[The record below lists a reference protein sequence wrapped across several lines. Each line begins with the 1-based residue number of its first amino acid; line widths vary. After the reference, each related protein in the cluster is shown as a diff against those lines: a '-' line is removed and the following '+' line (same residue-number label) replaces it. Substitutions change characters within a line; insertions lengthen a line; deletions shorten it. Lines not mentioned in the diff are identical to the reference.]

1 MMADDLVLEIVTPDR
16 MIFSGQVEDVTIPG
30 VEGEMGI
37 LRGHTPVLTAIDL
50 GELSYLKEG
59 KRTYFAVSSGY
70 AEILPYK
77 VTLLVEIAERADVI
91 DKAEVEKQKAEAAAS
106 LAKMVKEDPEY
117 ERITRQLQ
125 LADLMLKV
133 AQKG

>member
-1 MMADDLVLEIVTPDR
+1 
-16 MIFSGQVEDVTIPG
+16 
-30 VEGEMGI
+30 MGI